1 MDSQMNPPKSV
12 LVVEDDRD
20 VAFGTS
26 MRLRSAGY
34 ETLIAHDGREGVD
47 VAQRLH
53 PSVILLDVR
62 MPRMNGLAALDQL
75 QRDQRTRDIPIV
87 MLSASLIDQ
96 QAALDAGARFFLAKP
111 YQAASLLTAVE
122 RAIAENHCE
131 QES

>member
-1 MDSQMNPPKSV
+1 MNQPNSV

-34 ETLIAHDGREGVD
+34 ETLIAHDGREGID
-47 VAQRLH
+47 VARRRH

-62 MPRMNGLAALDQL
+62 MPRMDGLAALDQL
-75 QRDQRTRDIPIV
+75 QRDRRTRDIPIV

-111 YQAASLLTAVE
+111 YQAHSLLTAVE